1 MSNDLVFVLARV
13 QFGNVTNT
21 KFAQVRDAIQEE
33 LRESIHFWTKEM
45 ILQRLRFSLDRK
57 DKSKQG

>member
-33 LRESIHFWTKEM
+33 LREVYPF
-45 ILQRLRFSLDRK
+45 LDQRNDTTTFEVQFGPEGQK
-57 DKSKQG
+57 

>member
-33 LRESIHFWTKEM
+33 LRGLSIFGPK
-45 ILQRLRFSLDRK
+45 K
-57 DKSKQG
+57 